1 MEQQNMLARQLF
13 EKIKSKAETPIRFK
27 QRSCLR
33 SRFNKNDCRACLNEC
48 QAGALELD
56 GRTLSFDA
64 EKCTGCMRCEA
75 VCPND
80 AFTADLDMLQFF
92 KDVQS
97 QKLTVLSCRKKE
109 QFVSYQKIHC
119 IGALSD
125 PLLAAMNSLAKG
137 EIFLDTTQCVSC
149 ANGHCLEK
157 IKRSLDTL
165 RTQNITPDKTLSI
178 KLVPDEASFPEV
190 DNKTS
195 RRFFLKGT
203 GRAIADFG
211 IETCGKALQSN
222 DTKKQDPTKG
232 PVKNSVF
239 LQFAFDNTADEEE
252 RKTLKSFFYTVQTD
266 EKCNLCPICSGMCPT
281 GALKR
286 VNENGEKHLVFKSS
300 DCSGCGLCRDF
311 CKKQALSISQG
322 FTGDTREAIQI
333 N

>member
-1 MEQQNMLARQLF
+1 MLARQLF
-13 EKIKSKAETPIRFK
+13 EKIKCEAEAAVRFE

-33 SRFNKNDCRACLNEC
+33 TRFNNNECRACLNEC
-48 QAGALELD
+48 KTGALELND
-56 GRTLSFDA
+56 RTLSFDG
-64 EKCTGCMRCEA
+64 EKCTGCMRCVA

-80 AFTADLDMLQFF
+80 AFIADLDMLQIL
-92 KDVQS
+92 KNVQA
-97 QKLTVLSCRKKE
+97 QKLIVLSCRKKK
-109 QFVSYQKIHC
+109 QFVPHQRIHC

-137 EIFLDTTQCVSC
+137 KIFLDATQCNSC
-149 ANGHCLEK
+149 TNGHCLGK
-157 IKRSLDTL
+157 IKFSLDAL
-165 RTQNITPDKTLSI
+165 RTQNAASDKSLSI
-178 KLVPDEASFPEV
+178 KLVPDEAPFPEV

-203 GRAIADFG
+203 GRAIAEFG
-211 IETCGKALQSN
+211 IETCSKAIHKSKTEKH
-222 DTKKQDPTKG
+222 DSMKG

-252 RKTLKSFFYTVQTD
+252 RTILEPFFYTVQA
-266 EKCNLCPICSGMCPT
+266 EEHCNLCPVCTGMCPT

-311 CKKQALSISQG
+311 CKKQALSISRG
-322 FTGDTREAIQI
+322 FVGNTKESRKL